1 NPNIPKGGR
10 VPLTVSANRLQGYEG
25 PIEIEMK
32 GLPAGVT
39 AGPAKIS
46 AGEDST
52 VVVLSAS
59 ADAFADAPPA
69 ALEILGHATI
79 NSHDVARSANLN
91 DMLDADMHPELS
103 LQLAT
108 IIPPPDVVVTT
119 DLRQVSLEPGQQV
132 TVTLHVERQNGYKG
146 RVPCYVK
153 NLPRGVQVVNI
164 GLNGVLVTE
173 SQTSRT
179 FTLRAE
185 DWVKPIEQPIYV
197 VGEVE
202 SDSSTNHASPPLE
215 LKVTGRKQAQS
226 VAGSQAAN
234 VN

>member
-1 NPNIPKGGR
+1 M
-10 VPLTVSANRLQGYEG
+10 TVSVDRLQGYEG
-25 PIEIEMK
+25 PIEIEVK
-32 GLPAGVT
+32 GLPPGVT

-59 ADAFADAPPA
+59 ADASVDAPPGA
-69 ALEILGHATI
+69 MEIVGHATI
-79 NSHDVARSANLN
+79 NGRDVARSANLN
-91 DMLDADMHPELS
+91 AMLDTDLDPALS
-103 LQLAT
+103 LQLAS

-119 DLRQVSLEPGQQV
+119 DSRQVSLEPGQQV
-132 TVTLHVERQNGYKG
+132 TVTLHVERRNGYKG

-173 SQTSRT
+173 TQTSRT

-185 DWVKPIEQPIYV
+185 DWAKPIEQPIYV

-215 LKVTGRKQAQS
+215 LKVTEHKQAAS
-226 VAGSQAAN
+226 ADGSRPAG